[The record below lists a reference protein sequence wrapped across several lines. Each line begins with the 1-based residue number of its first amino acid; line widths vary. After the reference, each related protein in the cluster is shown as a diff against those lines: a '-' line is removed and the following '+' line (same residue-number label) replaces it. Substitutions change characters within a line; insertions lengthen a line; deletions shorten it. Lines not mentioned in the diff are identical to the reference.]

1 MGNRVSDERPD
12 FSLRVPEDWY
22 ELDLDRKSRKKSIEQ
37 AVDEQVRA
45 NPVLDPA
52 REAIIER
59 LLGFAADAEEKGAL
73 AGATLWTVIESVEVA
88 ANVMVFSVGRDSPR
102 DLETEL
108 SDLEAHLG
116 RRSSVDVGDRL
127 VERVTLPAGAAIR
140 LRVLA
145 ESSVDPTSNGRFQA
159 GRGGGGIVVDTV
171 QHWLPVPDAE
181 YILLVSG
188 TTPCLAYG
196 DDLAEVFDSIAGS
209 LRLL

>member
-1 MGNRVSDERPD
+1 MGHRVSDEPPD
-12 FSLRVPEDWY
+12 FSVRVPESWY
-22 ELDLDRKSRKKSIEQ
+22 ELDLDAKGSKARIEQ

-45 NPVLDPA
+45 DPLLASA
-52 REAIIER
+52 RGAIIER
-59 LLGFAADAEEKGAL
+59 LLGFAADARDKGAL
-73 AGATLWTVIESVEVA
+73 ACATLWTIIDNVEVA
-88 ANVMVFSVGRDSPR
+88 ANVMVFSVSRDSPP

-108 SDLEAHLG
+108 SGLEAQLG
-116 RRSSVDVGDRL
+116 RRSSVDVGDRF

-145 ESSVDPTSNGRFQA
+145 ESSVEPASNGRAHA
-159 GRGGGGIVVDTV
+159 GEGGGGIVVDTV

-181 YILLVSG
+181 HTLLVSG

-196 DDLAEVFDSIAGS
+196 DDLAAVFDSIAAS